1 MMGDCVVL
9 CNKIKLLVLF
19 AFMAL
24 SYAQIPLNYSVENRG
39 QDLSVTAG
47 ALKQNNYL
55 PNPFEFTDGSY
66 VTTFDDWSKRR
77 NEIKADIEKYEIGAK
92 PKPPTNLKATY
103 SGGTL
108 TVTVTENGKTVTL
121 TSKFSIPSG
130 TGPHP
135 IVIGMN
141 SGTGSLSTSLFS
153 GVVQVPFNHDQVATY
168 AMTGNKDLNAPFYKM
183 YTNLSSAGDY
193 TAWSWGVSR
202 IIDGLALIA
211 DEYNLDMGRIATT
224 GCSYAGKMAL
234 FSGAFDERVTLVIAQ
249 ESGGGGINSW
259 RASDAYAK
267 RVEDVEK
274 INNTNGS
281 WFMKSMLSLNPYQ
294 LPHDHHE
301 LIAMI
306 APRAFLAL
314 GNPDYVWL
322 GDESGY
328 KSSMAAYEVWKAM
341 GIEDRFGFDFAKGH
355 SHCQASDSQNKAV
368 TAFVDKF
375 LRGKESTDT
384 DIKRNP
390 SNGNFK
396 LDYESLIDWTTPK
409 LESDP
414 TIPKVTL
421 TSPVSGAT
429 FEAPATVTITATAT
443 DSDGSVAKV
452 EFFNGDKLLASITK
466 APYTYEWTNVALGS
480 YSIKAVVTDNSGKS
494 SSDGRTVVVSPPQTA
509 YKGVVSKIPGKIEFE
524 NYDVCGN
531 GCAYFDDSEG
541 NDGGASFRTDEDV
554 DIEDCTDDG
563 AGYNLGWAT
572 AGEWVEYTVDVES
585 PGIYDLV
592 VRAASENANTLSM
605 TVDGKEIVKPIAI
618 PVTGG
623 WQKWQDVKVAGVNLN
638 AGRQVIRVTFGAK
651 YVNLNYMEFK
661 LNTISLAQKLETQMQ
676 MHFSNN
682 RINLEGAP
690 AGAKIRLFDLQ
701 GQFLGELGEH
711 GGELP
716 NLKSGKVL
724 MTVVN
729 KNGALLLTKVIPY
742 QAN

>member
-1 MMGDCVVL
+1 M
-9 CNKIKLLVLF
+9 LF
-19 AFMAL
+19 R
-24 SYAQIPLNYSVENRG
+24 SAQVPLNYDVENRG

-108 TVTVTENGKTVTL
+108 TVTVTENGKTITL

-130 TGPHP
+130 AGPHP

-168 AMTGNKDLNAPFYKM
+168 DMTGNKDLNAPFYKM

-355 SHCQASDSQNKAV
+355 SHCQASESQNN
-368 TAFVDKF
+368 
-375 LRGKESTDT
+375 E
-384 DIKRNP
+384 I
-390 SNGNFK
+390 
-396 LDYESLIDWTTPK
+396 
-409 LESDP
+409 
-414 TIPKVTL
+414 
-421 TSPVSGAT
+421 
-429 FEAPATVTITATAT
+429 
-443 DSDGSVAKV
+443 
-452 EFFNGDKLLASITK
+452 
-466 APYTYEWTNVALGS
+466 
-480 YSIKAVVTDNSGKS
+480 
-494 SSDGRTVVVSPPQTA
+494 GRAHV
-509 YKGVVSKIPGKIEFE
+509 
-524 NYDVCGN
+524 
-531 GCAYFDDSEG
+531 
-541 NDGGASFRTDEDV
+541 
-554 DIEDCTDDG
+554 
-563 AGYNLGWAT
+563 
-572 AGEWVEYTVDVES
+572 
-585 PGIYDLV
+585 
-592 VRAASENANTLSM
+592 
-605 TVDGKEIVKPIAI
+605 
-618 PVTGG
+618 
-623 WQKWQDVKVAGVNLN
+623 
-638 AGRQVIRVTFGAK
+638 
-651 YVNLNYMEFK
+651 
-661 LNTISLAQKLETQMQ
+661 
-676 MHFSNN
+676 
-682 RINLEGAP
+682 
-690 AGAKIRLFDLQ
+690 
-701 GQFLGELGEH
+701 
-711 GGELP
+711 
-716 NLKSGKVL
+716 
-724 MTVVN
+724 
-729 KNGALLLTKVIPY
+729 
-742 QAN
+742 